1 MMKPTTTRITTPE
14 MMPASMYTTTTH
26 GEYRYYRI
34 KFWCKQQ
41 ADIFFADAHT
51 NTLPDRS
58 LRFIL
63 WQFVCNSKTITK
75 TYSPSRKHSRA
86 FWQEKTYLLT
96 KFETA
101 RTCGCWTAR
110 RICIGNSWVCIIN
123 SFICIMGLGGIDRFF
138 IFVSMGFNEK
148 GNNTNDQFV
157 CNFHL
162 SFFLSKLL
170 MTTATTWQYP
180 ALRLQS

>member
-26 GEYRYYRI
+26 GEYWYYRI

-41 ADIFFADAHT
+41 ADIFADAHT
-51 NTLPDRS
+51 NTPPDRS

-148 GNNTNDQFV
+148 GNNTNGQFA

-170 MTTATTWQYP
+170 MTSESISQCP